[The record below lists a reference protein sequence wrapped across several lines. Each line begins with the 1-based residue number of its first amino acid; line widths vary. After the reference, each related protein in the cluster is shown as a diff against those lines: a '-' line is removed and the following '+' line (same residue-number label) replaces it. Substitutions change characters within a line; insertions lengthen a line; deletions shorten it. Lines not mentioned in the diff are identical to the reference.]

1 MRPIKQSFYKTLNKS
16 KTASQTNLL
25 ALNAAI
31 EAARAGE
38 QGRGFAVVADEIRML
53 ATRTQQ
59 STDEID
65 TMIQR
70 LNNNVKASSDSFKN
84 SQTNTNA
91 TLSNFD
97 AVISIFS
104 NLTHAFEKVQQ
115 MSAETAQATQEQ
127 SHVANEINRN
137 LVSLKNSQQK

>member
-1 MRPIKQSFYKTLNKS
+1 MLNKS

-38 QGRGFAVVADEIRML
+38 QGRRFAVVADKVRTL

-84 SQTNTNA
+84 SQTN
-91 TLSNFD
+91 
-97 AVISIFS
+97 
-104 NLTHAFEKVQQ
+104 
-115 MSAETAQATQEQ
+115 
-127 SHVANEINRN
+127 EIASR
-137 LVSLKNSQQK
+137 

>member
-38 QGRGFAVVADEIRML
+38 QGRGFAVVADKVRTL

-84 SQTNTNA
+84 SQTN
-91 TLSNFD
+91 
-97 AVISIFS
+97 
-104 NLTHAFEKVQQ
+104 
-115 MSAETAQATQEQ
+115 
-127 SHVANEINRN
+127 EIASR
-137 LVSLKNSQQK
+137 